1 MSNNHRIV
9 AFERS
14 SAYVH
19 HRAMMNRRDNRVVD
33 ALELL
38 RQAVE
43 RSPENRE
50 YRLDLAELYCEI
62 GCHEQSSRLLLD
74 MLAEEDGPAECYY
87 GLALNQLGMNDAAG
101 ARKSLEIYRRRE
113 PEGAHAEEVMN
124 LRAELDMFEE
134 LNAHGNRRLRRS
146 ARAAGRACE
155 AMRNE
160 DPDRACRLFEAS
172 LALAP
177 GQRDVRALYAMA
189 LMLSGDGDAARREAE
204 KALAGY
210 PAPVRAQCVC
220 AQVFWHLGD
229 VDRARRLAEAAIGA
243 DGEGQE
249 TYLILNTLGEVGM
262 DAELAEQARLALQF
276 TPYDRELMHMRAVAL
291 KKTGAPDAAVERVWA
306 RILRIDPEDSVA
318 AYFRGAAREGT
329 LEADELSY
337 EYQVPPREF
346 RSRSLSLL
354 LQLAKGPEAVKAL
367 WREDGDFRQLVRWA
381 IASEEPHIS
390 RAAIS
395 ALAGIDDGDAQ
406 GLLREVL
413 FSRSVGSDLRIH
425 GAVALKLSG
434 RPLDELMPPEAGL
447 TEGILPDDERLL
459 AGLPVGERQLV
470 RYADESLARRT
481 GASAL
486 KALTL
491 MWTAYRNLRGTDAD
505 PLTHTQAAAAALV
518 YSYLLFYGEKPSVT
532 ALSREFRCPG
542 RQLVYY
548 ARRLAGCMEK
558 LEEVRPAGTDS
569 GSGEDTDR

>member
-14 SAYVH
+14 PAYVH

-50 YRLDLAELYCEI
+50 YKLDLAELYCEI
-62 GCHEQSSRLLLD
+62 GCHAQSNRLLLD
-74 MLAEEDGPAECYY
+74 MLAEKDSPAECYY

-113 PEGAHAEEVMN
+113 PQGAHAEEVMN
-124 LRAELDMFEE
+124 LKAELDMFEE

-146 ARAAGRACE
+146 ARAAGRASE
-155 AMRNE
+155 AMRDE
-160 DPDRACRLFEAS
+160 DVDRACRLFEAS

-210 PAPVRAQCVC
+210 PAPVRALCVC

-229 VDRARRLAEAAIGA
+229 AVRARQLVEAAVKA

-249 TYLILNTLGEVGM
+249 SYLILNTLGELGM

-276 TPYDRELMHMRAVAL
+276 APYDRELMHMRAVAL
-291 KKTGAPDAAVERVWA
+291 TKTGAPDDAVERIWA

-318 AYFRGAAREGT
+318 AYFRKAAREGA
-329 LEADELSY
+329 LRADELSY
-337 EYQVPPREF
+337 DYQVPPREY
-346 RSRSLSLL
+346 RARSLALL
-354 LQLAKGPEAVKAL
+354 VQLARGSEAVKAL
-367 WREDGDFRQLVRWA
+367 WQEDAEFRQLVRWA
-381 IASEEPHIS
+381 IAAEEPHIS

-395 ALAGIDDGDAQ
+395 ALAGIDDADAQ

-413 FSRSVGSDLRIH
+413 FSRSVGSELRIH
-425 GAVALKLSG
+425 GAMALKLRG
-434 RPLDELMPPEAGL
+434 RPLDALMPPEAGL
-447 TEGILPDDERLL
+447 TEEILPEDEKLL
-459 AGLPVGERQLV
+459 ADLPVGERQLV
-470 RYADESLARRT
+470 RYADESLERRT

-491 MWTAYRNLRGTDAD
+491 MWTAYRNLRGTDVD

-518 YSYLLFYGEKPSVT
+518 YNYLLFYGAKPPIG
-532 ALSREFRCPG
+532 ALSREFRCPR

-558 LEEVRPAGTDS
+558 MEEVRAGTDA
-569 GSGEDTDR
+569 GSGEDNAR